1 MNGKLVNLDWNGF
14 WQKAGDFFMVP
25 DSSGLNYLTR
35 IIIAVCVIF
44 VAYFVIKLLGFLF
57 RKAFKVKKRGPDIDI
72 SAKNI
77 LVQIIKAILWI
88 ATAFVVASILKFDLT
103 GLAGITSAIAV
114 ALGLALQDLIGCL
127 FSGILLLQQKMIKT
141 GDYISVNN
149 TYGASE
155 GFVENVHLFFTYLRT
170 PQGQIITIPNNSMT
184 KATITNYSRLGKRR
198 IDYDVGIS
206 YNTDITFAKNVF
218 NKIFDGDE
226 RILQEEGI
234 TIIVNK
240 LDSYSVQM
248 RLRCW
253 TSYDDYW
260 PVYNEL
266 GEKILI
272 ACKEN
277 GINIPTSIDRNI
289 IESKDH

>member
-1 MNGKLVNLDWNGF
+1 MNGKFVNLDWNGF

-44 VAYFVIKLLGFLF
+44 VAYFVIKLLGFLL
-57 RKAFKVKKRGPDIDI
+57 RKAFKVKKRGPDIDV

-77 LVQIIKAILWI
+77 LVQIIKAALWI
-88 ATAFVVASILKFDLT
+88 ATAFVVASILRFDLT

-114 ALGLALQDLIGCL
+114 ALGLALQDLIGSL
-127 FSGILLLQQKMIKT
+127 FSGLLLLQQKNIKT
-141 GDYISVNN
+141 GEYISVVNSF
-149 TYGASE
+149 GSCE
-155 GFVENVHLFFTYLRT
+155 GTVKNVHLFFTHLLTY
-170 PQGQIITIPNNSMT
+170 QGQVITIPNKNMT
-184 KATITNYSRLGKRR
+184 SAIITNFSRTGKRR

-226 RILQEEGI
+226 RILQEDGI
-234 TIIVNK
+234 TIFVNK

-253 TSYDDYW
+253 TSYEDYW

-289 IESKDH
+289 IENKDL

>member
-1 MNGKLVNLDWNGF
+1 MNGVLMNLDWNGF

-25 DSSGLNYLTR
+25 DSAGLNYLTR
-35 IIIAVCVIF
+35 IIIAVCTIF
-44 VAYFVIKLLGFLF
+44 VAYFVIKFLGFLL
-57 RKAFKVKKRGPDIDI
+57 RKAFRVKKHGPDIDV

-77 LVQIIKAILWI
+77 LVQIIKAGLWI
-88 ATAFVVASILKFDLT
+88 ATAFVVASVLKFDLT

-114 ALGLALQDLIGCL
+114 ALGLALQDLIGSL
-127 FSGILLLQQKMIKT
+127 FSGLLLLQQKNIKT
-141 GDYISVNN
+141 GEYISVVNSF
-149 TYGASE
+149 GSCE
-155 GFVENVHLFFTYLRT
+155 GTVKNVHLFFTHLLT
-170 PQGQIITIPNNSMT
+170 FQGQVVTIPNKNMT
-184 KATITNYSRLGKRR
+184 SAIITNFSRTGKRR
-198 IDYDVGIS
+198 IDYDVGIN

-226 RILQEEGI
+226 RILQEDGI
-234 TIIVNK
+234 TIYVVK
-240 LDSYSVQM
+240 LDAYAVQM

-253 TSYDDYW
+253 TKYEDYW

-289 IESKDH
+289 IENKDL

>member
-1 MNGKLVNLDWNGF
+1 MNEKLVNLDWNGF

-44 VAYFVIKLLGFLF
+44 VAYFVIKLLGFLL
-57 RKAFKVKKRGPDIDI
+57 RKAFKVKKRGPDIDV

-77 LVQIIKAILWI
+77 LVQIIKAALWI

-114 ALGLALQDLIGCL
+114 ALGLALQDLIGSL
-127 FSGILLLQQKMIKT
+127 FSGLLLLQQKNIKT
-141 GDYISVNN
+141 GEYISVVNSF
-149 TYGASE
+149 GSCE
-155 GFVENVHLFFTYLRT
+155 GTVKNVHLFFTHLLTY
-170 PQGQIITIPNNSMT
+170 QGQVITIPNKNMT
-184 KATITNYSRLGKRR
+184 SAIITNFSRTGKRR

-206 YNTDITFAKNVF
+206 YNADITFSKNVF

-226 RILQEEGI
+226 RILQEDGI
-234 TIIVNK
+234 TIFVNK

-253 TSYDDYW
+253 TKYEDYW

-289 IESKDH
+289 IENKDL

>member
-25 DSSGLNYLTR
+25 DSAGLNYLTR
-35 IIIAVCVIF
+35 IIIAVCAIF
-44 VAYFVIKLLGFLF
+44 VAYFVIKLLGFLL
-57 RKAFKVKKRGPDIDI
+57 RKAFKVKKRGPDIDV

-77 LVQIIKAILWI
+77 LVQIIKAALWI

-114 ALGLALQDLIGCL
+114 ALGLALQDLIGSL
-127 FSGILLLQQKMIKT
+127 FSGLLLLQQKNIKT
-141 GDYISVNN
+141 GEYISVVNSF
-149 TYGASE
+149 GSCE
-155 GFVENVHLFFTYLRT
+155 GTVKNVHLFFTHLLTY
-170 PQGQIITIPNNSMT
+170 QGQVVTIPNKNMT
-184 KATITNYSRLGKRR
+184 SAIITNFSRIGKRR

-226 RILQEEGI
+226 RILQEDGI
-234 TIIVNK
+234 TIFVNK

-266 GEKILI
+266 GEKILV

-289 IESKDH
+289 IENKDL

>member
-1 MNGKLVNLDWNGF
+1 MNGKLMNLDWNGF

-44 VAYFVIKLLGFLF
+44 VAYFVIKLLGFLL
-57 RKAFKVKKRGPDIDI
+57 RKAFKVKKRGPDIDV

-77 LVQIIKAILWI
+77 LVQIIKAALWI

-114 ALGLALQDLIGCL
+114 ALGLALQDLIGSL
-127 FSGILLLQQKMIKT
+127 FSGLLLLQQKNIKT
-141 GDYISVNN
+141 GEYISVVNSF
-149 TYGASE
+149 GSCE
-155 GFVENVHLFFTYLRT
+155 GTVKNVHLFFTHLLTY
-170 PQGQIITIPNNSMT
+170 QGQIITIPNKNMT
-184 KATITNYSRLGKRR
+184 SAIITNFSRTGKRR

-226 RILQEEGI
+226 RILQEDGI

-289 IESKDH
+289 IENKDL